1 MLSRFAIVLAPI
13 ILTGCALMGSP
24 EKVSDTEEMVS
35 DTFSGELGVYL
46 DLMRNLVGGDAL
58 TRSATFNDA
67 RDAAEYAPTKI
78 NRLSYAL
85 ALSVPGHPGFDA
97 DAAASRLRA
106 LIASG
111 PTLSAAERTLAEI
124 QLHQVEQIQI
134 VAGNQRQLEARLA
147 AADAD
152 QDAAVAASLRPVQ
165 AENARLRA
173 ELEDAEEMLQA
184 ITNIEESLSES
195 QKP

>member
-1 MLSRFAIVLAPI
+1 MLLLPALLA
-13 ILTGCALMGSP
+13 GCTLMNAE
-24 EKVSDTEEMVS
+24 EKVSDTEETVS
-35 DTFSGELGVYL
+35 DTFSGELDIYL
-46 DLMRNLVGGDAL
+46 DVMRRLVAGDPL

-85 ALSVPGHPGFDA
+85 ALSVPGQPGFDP

-111 PTLSAAERTLAEI
+111 PTLSPAERTLAEI
-124 QLHQVEQIQI
+124 QLHQVEQIQL
-134 VAGNQRQLEARLA
+134 AAENQRQLEARLA
-147 AADAD
+147 AAEAA
-152 QDAAVAASLRPVQ
+152 QNEAVAASLRPVQ

-184 ITNIEESLSES
+184 ITNIEESLSGS
-195 QKP
+195 QNP